1 MRYKKI
7 DTVIV
12 LENGKVYRELKDRC
26 RLIKGTLRNNGYLQ
40 LTIKNKTIKVHRL
53 VIEAFKGKS
62 DLTVDHID
70 GNKLNNSLDNLQYLT
85 REENLIK
92 SIAIPIYYDNVEY
105 RSTNELARKLNVSKN
120 TIKYNLNKY
129 GSYKGKKIKLLK

>member
-12 LENGKVYRELKDRC
+12 LENGKVYRELKDKC

-129 GSYKGKKIKLLK
+129 GSYKGKKLNY

>member
-12 LENGKVYRELKDRC
+12 LENGKVYRESKDRC
-26 RLIKGTLRNNGYLQ
+26 RLIKGTLRSNGYLQ

-92 SIAIPIYYDNVEY
+92 SIAIPIYYDNVKY

-129 GSYKGKKIKLLK
+129 GSYKGKKLNY

>member
-1 MRYKKI
+1 M
-7 DTVIV
+7 
-12 LENGKVYRELKDRC
+12 
-26 RLIKGTLRNNGYLQ
+26 
-40 LTIKNKTIKVHRL
+40 
-53 VIEAFKGKS
+53 
-62 DLTVDHID
+62 
-70 GNKLNNSLDNLQYLT
+70 NNSLDNLQYLT

-129 GSYKGKKIKLLK
+129 GSYKGKKLNY

>member
-12 LENGKVYRELKDRC
+12 SENGKVYRELKDRC
-26 RLIKGTLRNNGYLQ
+26 RLIKGTLRSNGYLQ

-92 SIAIPIYYDNVEY
+92 SIAIPIYYDNVKY

-129 GSYKGKKIKLLK
+129 GSYKGKKLNY

>member
-129 GSYKGKKIKLLK
+129 GSYKGKKLNY

>member
-26 RLIKGTLRNNGYLQ
+26 RLIKGTLRSNGYLQ

-92 SIAIPIYYDNVEY
+92 SIAIPIYYDNVKY

-129 GSYKGKKIKLLK
+129 GSYKVKKLNY

>member
-40 LTIKNKTIKVHRL
+40 LTIKNKTIKIHRL

-92 SIAIPIYYDNVEY
+92 SIAIPIYYDNVKY

-129 GSYKGKKIKLLK
+129 GSYKGKKLNY

>member
-26 RLIKGTLRNNGYLQ
+26 RLIRGTLRNNGYLQ

-105 RSTNELARKLNVSKN
+105 RSTNELSRKLNVSKN

-129 GSYKGKKIKLLK
+129 GSYKGKKLNY

>member
-105 RSTNELARKLNVSKN
+105 RSTNELSRKLNVSKN

-129 GSYKGKKIKLLK
+129 GSYKGKKLNY

>member
-12 LENGKVYRELKDRC
+12 LENGKVYRELKDIC
-26 RLIKGTLRNNGYLQ
+26 RLIKVTLRNNGYLQ

-92 SIAIPIYYDNVEY
+92 SIAIPIYYDNVKY
-105 RSTNELARKLNVSKN
+105 ISTNELARKLNVSKN

-129 GSYKGKKIKLLK
+129 GSYKGKKLNY

>member
-12 LENGKVYRELKDRC
+12 SENGKVYRELKDRC

-92 SIAIPIYYDNVEY
+92 SIAIPIYYDNVKY
-105 RSTNELARKLNVSKN
+105 RSTNELSRKLNVSKN

-129 GSYKGKKIKLLK
+129 GSYKGKKLNY

>member
-92 SIAIPIYYDNVEY
+92 SIAIPIYYDNVKY

-129 GSYKGKKIKLLK
+129 GSYKGKKLNY

>member
-92 SIAIPIYYDNVEY
+92 SIAIPIYYDNVKY
-105 RSTNELARKLNVSKN
+105 RSTNELSRKLNVSKN

-129 GSYKGKKIKLLK
+129 GSYKGKKLNY

>member
-26 RLIKGTLRNNGYLQ
+26 RLIKGTLRSNGYLQ

-70 GNKLNNSLDNLQYLT
+70 GNKLNNSLDILQYLT

-92 SIAIPIYYDNVEY
+92 SIAIPIYYDNVKY

-129 GSYKGKKIKLLK
+129 GSYKGKKLNY

>member
-7 DTVIV
+7 DNVIV

-26 RLIKGTLRNNGYLQ
+26 RLIKGTLRKNGYLQ

-92 SIAIPIYYDNVEY
+92 SIAIPIYYDNVKY

-129 GSYKGKKIKLLK
+129 GSYKGKKLNY

>member
-62 DLTVDHID
+62 DLTVDLID

-92 SIAIPIYYDNVEY
+92 SIAIPIYYDNVKY
-105 RSTNELARKLNVSKN
+105 RSTNELSRKLNVSKN

-129 GSYKGKKIKLLK
+129 GSYKGKKLNY

>member
-105 RSTNELARKLNVSKN
+105 RSTNELSRKLNVSK
-120 TIKYNLNKY
+120 KYY
-129 GSYKGKKIKLLK
+129 

>member
-26 RLIKGTLRNNGYLQ
+26 RLIKGTLRSNGYLQ

-92 SIAIPIYYDNVEY
+92 SIAIPIYYDNVKY

-129 GSYKGKKIKLLK
+129 DSYKGKKLNY

>member
-1 MRYKKI
+1 MRYKKK

-129 GSYKGKKIKLLK
+129 GSYKGKKLNY

>member
-26 RLIKGTLRNNGYLQ
+26 RPIKGTLRNNGYLQ

-129 GSYKGKKIKLLK
+129 GSYKGKKLNY

>member
-7 DTVIV
+7 DNVIV

-40 LTIKNKTIKVHRL
+40 ITIKNKTIKVHRL

-85 REENLIK
+85 REDNLIK
-92 SIAIPIYYDNVEY
+92 SIAIPIYYDNVKY

-129 GSYKGKKIKLLK
+129 GSYKGKKLNY

>member
-40 LTIKNKTIKVHRL
+40 LTIKNKTIKIHRL

-92 SIAIPIYYDNVEY
+92 SIAIPIYYDNVKY

-120 TIKYNLNKY
+120 TINYNLNKY
-129 GSYKGKKIKLLK
+129 GSYKGKKLNY

>member
-7 DTVIV
+7 ETVIV

-26 RLIKGTLRNNGYLQ
+26 RLIKGTLRSNGYLQ

-92 SIAIPIYYDNVEY
+92 SIAIPIYYDNVKY

-129 GSYKGKKIKLLK
+129 GSYKGKKLNY

>member
-40 LTIKNKTIKVHRL
+40 LTIKNKTIKIHRL

-105 RSTNELARKLNVSKN
+105 RSTNELSRKLNVSKN

-129 GSYKGKKIKLLK
+129 GSYKGKKLNY

>member
-40 LTIKNKTIKVHRL
+40 LTIKNKTIKIHRL
-53 VIEAFKGKS
+53 VIEAFKAKS

-105 RSTNELARKLNVSKN
+105 RSTNELSRKLNVSKN

-129 GSYKGKKIKLLK
+129 GSYKGKKLNY

>member
-12 LENGKVYRELKDRC
+12 LENGKVYRELKDIC

-92 SIAIPIYYDNVEY
+92 SIAIPIYYDNVKY
-105 RSTNELARKLNVSKN
+105 ISTNELARKLNVSKN

-129 GSYKGKKIKLLK
+129 GSYKGKKLNY

>member
-26 RLIKGTLRNNGYLQ
+26 RLIKGTLRSNGYLQ

-92 SIAIPIYYDNVEY
+92 SIAIPIYYDNVKY

-129 GSYKGKKIKLLK
+129 GSYKGKKLNY

>member
-26 RLIKGTLRNNGYLQ
+26 RLIKGTLRSNGYLQ

-105 RSTNELARKLNVSKN
+105 RSTNELSRKLNVSKN

-129 GSYKGKKIKLLK
+129 GSYKGKKLNY

>member
-12 LENGKVYRELKDRC
+12 LENGKVYRESKDRC
-26 RLIKGTLRNNGYLQ
+26 RLIKGTLRSNGYLQ

-92 SIAIPIYYDNVEY
+92 SIAIPIYYDNVKY

-129 GSYKGKKIKLLK
+129 GSYNGKKLNY

>member
-129 GSYKGKKIKLLK
+129 GSYKGKRLNY

>member
-1 MRYKKI
+1 MDIEYKKYK
-7 DTVIV
+7 DTHLVYNDGRVYSLISNKF
-12 LENGKVYRELKDRC
+12 LKFDYSNSGYARLKLNGKSVR
-26 RLIKGTLRNNGYLQ
+26 
-40 LTIKNKTIKVHRL
+40 VHRL
-53 VIEAFKGKS
+53 VMELFKGPS

-92 SIAIPIYYDNVEY
+92 SIAIPIYYDNVKY

-129 GSYKGKKIKLLK
+129 GSYKGKKLNY

>member
-92 SIAIPIYYDNVEY
+92 SIAIPIYYDNVKY

-120 TIKYNLNKY
+120 TIKYNLNKS
-129 GSYKGKKIKLLK
+129 GSDKGKKLNY

>member
-26 RLIKGTLRNNGYLQ
+26 RLIKGTLRSNGYLQ

-92 SIAIPIYYDNVEY
+92 SIAIPIYYDNVKY
-105 RSTNELARKLNVSKN
+105 RSTNELSRKLNVSKN

-129 GSYKGKKIKLLK
+129 GSYKGKKLNY

>member
-92 SIAIPIYYDNVEY
+92 SIAIPIYYDNVKY

-129 GSYKGKKIKLLK
+129 GFYKGKKLNY

>member
-1 MRYKKI
+1 MRSVTYKDKY
-7 DTVIV
+7 IV
-12 LENGKVYRELKDRC
+12 YEDGNVYSLSKN
-26 RLIKGTLRNNGYLQ
+26 KMMKPTLQKNGYYK
-40 LTIKNKTIKVHRL
+40 IYICNKNTWLHRF
-53 VIEAFKGKS
+53 IMEAFNGKS

-92 SIAIPIYYDNVEY
+92 SIAIPIYYDNVKY

-129 GSYKGKKIKLLK
+129 GSYKGKKLNY

>member
-26 RLIKGTLRNNGYLQ
+26 RLIKETLRNNGYLQ
-40 LTIKNKTIKVHRL
+40 LTIKNKTIKIHRL

-92 SIAIPIYYDNVEY
+92 SIAIPIYYDNVKY

-129 GSYKGKKIKLLK
+129 GSYKGKKLNY

>member
-26 RLIKGTLRNNGYLQ
+26 RLIKGTLRSNGYLQ

-92 SIAIPIYYDNVEY
+92 SIAIPIYYDNVKY

-120 TIKYNLNKY
+120 TNKY
-129 GSYKGKKIKLLK
+129 GSYKGKKLNY

>member
-92 SIAIPIYYDNVEY
+92 SIAIPIYYDNVKY
-105 RSTNELARKLNVSKN
+105 RSTNELSRKLKVSKN

-129 GSYKGKKIKLLK
+129 GSYKGKKLNY

>member
-53 VIEAFKGKS
+53 VIEDFKGKS

-129 GSYKGKKIKLLK
+129 GSYKGKKLNY